1 MNPLSKISKN
11 NNKNLK
17 HQYLWPDRPVC
28 VCVCVCEV
36 NLTPHTVYL
45 IAAVAEMRDEGRVDD
60 SAERVW
66 PRCEWSK
73 HGSESRSAA
82 LSGHCPATFR
92 SLLGNEIIRLTLKNR
107 WNPRST
113 LQTWN
118 TTRNVIKARLPAHLI
133 SGTAG
138 FKQLHILSCKC
149 YKDLNRATVWSVVC
163 QMTFYFTLSLC

>member
-1 MNPLSKISKN
+1 MNALSKVSK

-17 HQYLWPDRPVC
+17 HQYLWPDCSVC
-28 VCVCVCEV
+28 VCARVCVWSK
-36 NLTPHTVYL
+36 PHTAHCLFDCSCCWDARWGKSRWQRWTSLTSLWV
-45 IAAVAEMRDEGRVDD
+45 IQTWQRVQI
-60 SAERVW
+60 
-66 PRCEWSK
+66 C
-73 HGSESRSAA
+73 
-82 LSGHCPATFR
+82 SGHCPATFR

-118 TTRNVIKARLPAHLI
+118 TSRNVIKARLPAHLI

-138 FKQLHILSCKC
+138 FKSLHILSCKC
-149 YKDLNRATVWSVVC
+149 SKDLNRVTVWSVVC